1 MTDTLENAAPLN
13 DGQGTRRA
21 QQPTG
26 AGAEA
31 AEGLH
36 GAPKGRSQERQP
48 EDRTSLKERQG
59 DGDPADRGSEP
70 LPESKQH
77 RSSYGGGGREER

>member
-1 MTDTLENAAPLN
+1 MMADKLDNSAPF
-13 DGQGTRRA
+13 DDDQGTRRA

-36 GAPKGRSQERQP
+36 GSPKGRQDERKP
-48 EDRTSLKERQG
+48 EDKTSLEDRQG
-59 DGDPADRGSEP
+59 DGDSSERGSEP
-70 LPESKQH
+70 LPESEQH
-77 RSSYGGGGREER
+77 RSGYGGGSRKE